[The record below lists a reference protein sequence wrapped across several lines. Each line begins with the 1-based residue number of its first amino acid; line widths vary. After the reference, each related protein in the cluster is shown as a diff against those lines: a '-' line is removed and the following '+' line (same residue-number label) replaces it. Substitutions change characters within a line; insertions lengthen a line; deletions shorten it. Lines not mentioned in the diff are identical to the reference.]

1 MTQSLPRLQFRITSL
16 AVVTN
21 VYNKLREEVMNQNHL
36 IRLNLIILLFF
47 KKIRDLVSDF
57 KMAGVLPSPWQI
69 KIH

>member
-1 MTQSLPRLQFRITSL
+1 MTRSLPRLQFRITSL

-57 KMAGVLPSPWQI
+57 KTAGVLASPWQI